1 MLYTKHTGGEP
12 QMVCVCFFTVTAVKL
27 CQFTHTQHVTSSFH
41 WRLHEDKPSMLFVTF
56 FPPTTLSQQT
66 KTICVALKPA
76 IISTFYTICPILCSE
91 GAACEESS

>member
-56 FPPTTLSQQT
+56 FSPYNIKPTNQNH
-66 KTICVALKPA
+66 
-76 IISTFYTICPILCSE
+76 LCGSK
-91 GAACEESS
+91 ASYNFHLLHNLPNFVF